1 MSENAVTT
9 SPVQEKALEIIAQE
23 LELEASE
30 FTLTGHFVDD
40 YDADSLAL
48 IVVARIEKEL
58 GVAIPKTELVKMID
72 LEAVFG
78 LIASYDG
85 AGSASRRWPAVPEPR
100 SVAVTGLGTVSCVG
114 IGIDAFTAAVKEGR
128 VGASEITSFDTTGFP
143 PRWRARCGTS
153 SRATCWSG

>member
-48 IVVARIEKEL
+48 IAVVARIEKEL
-58 GVAIPKTELVKMID
+58 GVVIPKTELVKMIN

-85 AGSASRRWPAVPEPR
+85 TDARAEEVAGHA
-100 SVAVTGLGTVSCVG
+100 
-114 IGIDAFTAAVKEGR
+114 
-128 VGASEITSFDTTGFP
+128 
-143 PRWRARCGTS
+143 
-153 SRATCWSG
+153 

>member
-9 SPVQEKALEIIAQE
+9 GPVQEKALEIIAQE

-48 IVVARIEKEL
+48 IAVVARVEKEL
-58 GVAIPKTELVKMID
+58 GIMIPKTELMKMIN

-78 LIASYDG
+78 LLDTYDG
-85 AGSASRRWPAVPEPR
+85 APVQE
-100 SVAVTGLGTVSCVG
+100 VTG
-114 IGIDAFTAAVKEGR
+114 
-128 VGASEITSFDTTGFP
+128 
-143 PRWRARCGTS
+143 RA
-153 SRATCWSG
+153 

>member
-48 IVVARIEKEL
+48 IAVVARIEKEL
-58 GVAIPKTELVKMID
+58 GVAIPKTELVKMVN

-78 LIASYDG
+78 LIDSYDG
-85 AGSASRRWPAVPEPR
+85 ANARGEE
-100 SVAVTGLGTVSCVG
+100 VAGH
-114 IGIDAFTAAVKEGR
+114 A
-128 VGASEITSFDTTGFP
+128 
-143 PRWRARCGTS
+143 
-153 SRATCWSG
+153 

>member
-48 IVVARIEKEL
+48 IAVVARIEKEL
-58 GVAIPKTELVKMID
+58 GVAIPKTELVKMIN

-78 LIASYDG
+78 LIASYDDTNT
-85 AGSASRRWPAVPEPR
+85 RVEE
-100 SVAVTGLGTVSCVG
+100 VARH
-114 IGIDAFTAAVKEGR
+114 A
-128 VGASEITSFDTTGFP
+128 
-143 PRWRARCGTS
+143 
-153 SRATCWSG
+153 